1 MEFRRTVP
9 ASQFCLFTVTI
20 VDYIR
25 NRERM
30 FQTFGDAFDYIQK
43 YADGVEIFEVKS
55 DSFSVQYTFLSHDT
69 NHSIH
74 FATATIHAYL
84 FTYDAD
90 KSLVTSDFMWTYKE
104 DNRSSGHLQ

>member
-1 MEFRRTVP
+1 MKSSRTVP

-25 NRERM
+25 NRKRM
-30 FQTFGDAFDYIQK
+30 FQTFGDAFDYIQN
-43 YADGVEIFEVKS
+43 YADGAEIFEVKS

-69 NHSIH
+69 NH
-74 FATATIHAYL
+74 FATATIDAHL

-90 KSLVTSDFMWTYKE
+90 KPLVTSNFMWTYE
-104 DNRSSGHLQ
+104 DKRRISHLQ

>member
-1 MEFRRTVP
+1 MKSSRTIP

-20 VDYIR
+20 VDYII
-25 NRERM
+25 NREEM

-43 YADGVEIFEVKS
+43 YADGAEIFEVKS

-74 FATATIHAYL
+74 FATATIRAYL

-90 KSLVTSDFMWTYKE
+90 KSLVTSDFMWTYE
-104 DNRSSGHLQ
+104 DNRRSGHLQ

>member
-1 MEFRRTVP
+1 MEFRRTIP
-9 ASQFCLFTVTI
+9 AGQFCLFTVTI
-20 VDYIR
+20 VDYIKHK
-25 NRERM
+25 RM

-43 YADGVEIFEVKS
+43 YANGAEIFEVKS

-69 NHSIH
+69 NH

-90 KSLVTSDFMWTYKE
+90 KSLVTSDFMWTYE
-104 DNRSSGHLQ
+104 DNRNSGHLQ

>member
-1 MEFRRTVP
+1 MEFRRTIP
-9 ASQFCLFTVTI
+9 AGQFCLFTVTI
-20 VDYIR
+20 VDYIKHK
-25 NRERM
+25 RM

-43 YADGVEIFEVKS
+43 YANGAEIFEVKS

-69 NHSIH
+69 KPFIR
-74 FATATIHAYL
+74 FATATIDAHL

-90 KSLVTSDFMWTYKE
+90 KSLVTSDFMWTYEE